1 MSTPVERI
9 FSLLKV
15 KAIEQKEFA
24 QLLGTTDK
32 TVSAWKTGRSQSYTK
47 YLPKISETLG
57 TTVEYLLTGDE
68 KKPAAEDDRLPDWFY
83 AMQSLSPKA
92 QDEVIAF
99 IKFKRGQQ
107 MQSQQRGEHP

>member
-15 KAIEQKEFA
+15 KEIEQKEFA

-47 YLPKISETLG
+47 YLPKISEVLG
-57 TTVEYLLTGDE
+57 TTVEYLLTGE
-68 KKPAAEDDRLPDWFY
+68 KTEPTVGDDGLSDGEQALLNLFRQLTPEQQDMVIRMIQAAADKL
-83 AMQSLSPKA
+83 
-92 QDEVIAF
+92 
-99 IKFKRGQQ
+99 
-107 MQSQQRGEHP
+107 